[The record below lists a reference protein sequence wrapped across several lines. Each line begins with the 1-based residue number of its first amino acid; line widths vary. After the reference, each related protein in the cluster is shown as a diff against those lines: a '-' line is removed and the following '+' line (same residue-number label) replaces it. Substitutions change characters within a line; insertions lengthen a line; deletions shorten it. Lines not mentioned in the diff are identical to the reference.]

1 MKTVVIVGMG
11 ALGSHLLL
19 FGRNWEVRLRMI
31 DFDRVEMKNTL
42 SQFHTRYGQGKNKA
56 MALQQLML
64 GMWGLKVDAHSVK
77 IGTTNRE
84 VMFKH
89 ADLIIDCTD
98 NLEARI
104 NVIDWVTRNPQI
116 ACLHTCLSADGS
128 LARIVWTEH
137 FTPDKEDMVGEA
149 TCEDGQNLPFHALAA
164 AKAAHIVQRYLEKG
178 EKQSWQL
185 TPTSMIRLT

>member
-19 FGRNWEVRLRMI
+19 FGRNWEVHHRVL
-31 DFDRVEMKNTL
+31 DFDRVEMKNTQ
-42 SQFHTRYGQGKNKA
+42 SQFHSRMGQGKNKA
-56 MALQQLML
+56 VALKTAMQ
-64 GMWGLKVDAHSVK
+64 GMWGLQVDAHSVK
-77 IGTTNRE
+77 LGQTNQE

-98 NLEARI
+98 NFKARDI
-104 NVIDWVTRNPQI
+104 IQEYAQKHDIT
-116 ACLHTCLSADGS
+116 CLHCCLSADGT

-137 FTPDKEDMVGEA
+137 FAPDKEDVEGEA

-164 AKAAHIVQRYLEKG
+164 AMAAHIVQRYLEEG

-185 TPTSMIRLT
+185 TPTSMVRLT